1 MTDGHNKK
9 YMVIFETRSHFQ
21 STQERRSLMAGLS
34 AKKKAVLETLMR
46 ETLFSAAEKLI
57 QEEGWKGATVERIA
71 QEAGIAKGT
80 VYNYFRDKREILSSL
95 LERNT
100 EDIRLF
106 VRSLNL
112 EKENPRHLL
121 ENILKKILDNL
132 YEKRGLIAATIQAYY
147 EDMDLR
153 RDFEPHH
160 KMQEKHPL
168 WEVRSCIRKVIA
180 KGVDTGDFSPVDPVM
195 AETAL
200 NAIIMG
206 VAKQFAMDMVDFPG
220 EAYISTIRNL
230 VMHGLSFDKKSS

>member
-1 MTDGHNKK
+1 MA
-9 YMVIFETRSHFQ
+9 RL
-21 STQERRSLMAGLS
+21 ST
-34 AKKKAVLETLMR
+34 KKKAVLESMMR
-46 ETLFSAAEKLI
+46 ESLFSAAEKLI

-106 VRSLNL
+106 VRSLDL

-121 ENILKKILDNL
+121 ENILKKILDDL

-168 WEVRSCIRKVIA
+168 WEVRISIRKILA
-180 KGVDTGDFSPVDPVM
+180 KGVGTGAFRPLDPLM

-200 NAIIMG
+200 NAMIMG
-206 VAKQFAMDMVDFPG
+206 VAKQFAMDMVDFSG
-220 EAYISTIRNL
+220 EAYMNTIQQMVL
-230 VMHGLSFDKKSS
+230 QGLCPCEKSA